1 MASSSA
7 KYRRPKPVNF
17 GKRRTLRLGEA
28 EESAVEA
35 LRQKIAKARGKSV
48 GFSEAHRLL
57 LTENEKS
64 ARLLAGQPEEWTSTE
79 TLEVPAEL
87 NETLRDCWNA
97 LSHSRGSM
105 YGILR
110 KVNGVDDGPFTR
122 DEAREAL
129 AAIDESKAAVARMEE
144 RLELFVTSYSSGA
157 AAYDDPE
164 AA

>member
-35 LRQKIAKARGKSV
+35 LRRRLVKARGRNV

-64 ARLLAGQPEEWTSTE
+64 ARLLAGQPEEWTSTKTIE
-79 TLEVPAEL
+79 LPAEL

-97 LSHSRGSM
+97 LVHSRGSF

-110 KVNGVDDGPFTR
+110 KVNGVDDGLFTR
-122 DEAREAL
+122 DEARAAFEA
-129 AAIDESKAAVARMEE
+129 IEESKATVARMEE
-144 RLELFVTSYSSGA
+144 RLELFVSTYSSGA
-157 AAYDDPE
+157 AAQDDPE
-164 AA
+164 TA